1 MSIKRAPRKKSNF
14 TILDNQ
20 MFSSGLSFR
29 AIGLLSYLLS
39 KPDHWQVSIEQLRK
53 YAAETAK
60 PDGRDSIY
68 AMLNELI
75 EKRYVSREARRDESG
90 RMAGNDY
97 VIHDCPLPESPLT
110 DMPLTDSPLAAETT
124 QVSTE
129 VLGST
134 DNPAS
139 TEKPSPPDGDVIDV
153 FEHWRAAMKKTK
165 AVKLDAKRKGK
176 IRARLKDGFTV
187 DDIKKAID
195 GCASSAFHMGDN
207 PNGRKHDDLELICRD
222 GTKLESFMSMKAQ
235 APRPTN
241 KHRQLS
247 QATAD
252 GMTADAQGGFRL

>member
-1 MSIKRAPRKKSNF
+1 MSIKRAPRKTSNF
-14 TILDNQ
+14 TIIDNAV
-20 MFSSGLSFR
+20 FRSALSFR
-29 AIGLLSYLLS
+29 AMGLLTYLLS
-39 KPDHWQVSIEQLRK
+39 KPDHWNVSIEQLRK
-53 YAAETAK
+53 YAASTEK
-60 PDGRDSIY
+60 KDGRDAIY
-68 AMLNELI
+68 AIIAELSSKGYLERI
-75 EKRYVSREARRDESG
+75 QLRDDSG
-90 RMAGNDY
+90 KACGTEY
-97 VIHDCPLPESPLT
+97 IVHDIPLTALPETGEPDT
-110 DMPLTDSPLAAETT
+110 DEPT

-129 VLGST
+129 FEVRTETPVRT
-134 DNPAS
+134 DKS
-139 TEKPSPPDGDVIDV
+139 MPPDGDVIDV